1 MSLSQENEWPSLSE
15 KSKIDT
21 ILNAQESALCSFQ
34 VCLCVCVC
42 VCVFPTYISLSQW
55 VTVSESVTI
64 IFFDR
69 PHDDGVCTKND
80 QNGPK
85 ITTSSS

>member
-1 MSLSQENEWPSLSE
+1 MK

-34 VCLCVCVC
+34 VC
-42 VCVFPTYISLSQW
+42 VCVFPTYMSLSQW
-55 VTVSESVTI
+55 VTVSESVAI
-64 IFFDR
+64 LFFDG
-69 PHDDGVCTKND
+69 PHDDGDCTKND

-85 ITTSSS
+85 ITTFSS